1 MGRISKGLK
10 GMAFAFLLKQGK
22 KRLLPII
29 ARKLKNR

>member
-1 MGRISKGLK
+1 MGRIKKGIK

-29 ARKLKNR
+29 MRKLKNR